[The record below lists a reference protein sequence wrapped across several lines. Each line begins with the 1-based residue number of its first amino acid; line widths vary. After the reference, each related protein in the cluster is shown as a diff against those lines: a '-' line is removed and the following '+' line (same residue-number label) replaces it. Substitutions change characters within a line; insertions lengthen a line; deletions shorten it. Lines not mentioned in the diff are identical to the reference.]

1 MKRMTARI
9 LWAVCIVGTITGG
22 YAKRVTMQAARVT
35 EKVAAKQ
42 AAEDE
47 HFAVREA
54 SVEIIPG
61 PDEKPEGY
69 ERGSVETALKDS
81 VQEVQPNPVREEK
94 RVSLAAQSEGEQQE
108 EEKEHSQ
115 SAAFRTEDVQESVW
129 RTEPSGAER
138 GKTNHPTDLASGNQM
153 FLGALYENT
162 VNFVPSRKEEKTE
175 TVYVKT
181 VVDADD
187 PATYQTVKKDVLLPA
202 KYVNRAGDV
211 RYEYKDGSWYEYI
224 YGSGDIILDERNE
237 EQALRLL
244 NLDGSY
250 NEYVIME
257 VKYTAKPGDGGD
269 MEHEYHVRYRR
280 TIKLSSKPEELDDLQ
295 RRGLLKVSD
304 TVKVEVE
311 EKVPVFIEKQVGT
324 GSYDYYGWQT
334 LEGDICY
341 FDEEGKKV
349 TGSQVIQGI
358 RHEFDENGIKIS
370 RTGVRVSEENGDID
384 WMSVRGAGVDFA
396 MIRCAYRTPEEG
408 ILKTDARAEENIEAA
423 KAAGMETVLFVSS
436 RATTKRDAMEAAD
449 FAAMMAERH
458 GLTGCIALMIP
469 EEALETAPD
478 SQTAFA
484 KAFCQVV
491 DSFGFRPVVCADA
504 DWLNKNLKMEELD
517 GCLFWI
523 SQYDTKITYTGPYE
537 FWLYTDCGSV
547 NGISGYTGLIISH
560 GELGGTSK

>member
-69 ERGSVETALKDS
+69 ERGSAKTAPKDS
-81 VQEVQPNPVREEK
+81 VQEVQPNPAEGEKSVSLTAQSREED
-94 RVSLAAQSEGEQQE
+94 RE
-108 EEKEHSQ
+108 EEKGSFP
-115 SAAFRTEDVQESVW
+115 SFVFRAEDAQEDVR
-129 RTEPSGAER
+129 RTGTECV
-138 GKTNHPTDLASGNQM
+138 KTSHPKDSA
-153 FLGALYENT
+153 LGDRVLLGEAYENT

-175 TVYVKT
+175 TIYVKT

-187 PATYQTVKKDVLLPA
+187 PTTYQTVKKEVLLPVQ
-202 KYVNRAGDV
+202 YVNRAGDV
-211 RYEYKDGSWYEYI
+211 RYEYKDGSWYEYL
-224 YGSGDIILDERNE
+224 YGSGDIILDEQNE
-237 EQALRLL
+237 KLALQLL

-250 NEYVIME
+250 NEYEIME
-257 VKYTAKPGDGGD
+257 VKHTVKPGDGGD
-269 MEHEYHVRYRR
+269 MQYEYHVRYRR
-280 TIKLSSKPEELDDLQ
+280 TIKWNQKPEELDSLQ
-295 RRGLLKVSD
+295 RGGLLKASD

-311 EKVPVFIEKQVGT
+311 EKVPIIMEEQIGT

-334 LEGDICY
+334 LEGDTYY

-491 DSFGFRPVVCADA
+491 DSFGFRPAVCADA